1 LILNEKNLIA
11 IYETENSLGLCHVLT
26 VACPKPKPELWD
38 LSSTMQDQW
47 EIDRSEVRLDK
58 KLGSGN
64 FGEVWLGN
72 ENHQNMAQFALSNT
86 LTQVCGR
93 ISQWL

>member
-1 LILNEKNLIA
+1 MNANLMSIC
-11 IYETENSLGLCHVLT
+11 ETENPLGLCHVLT

-86 LTQVCGR
+86 LAQVCGR